1 MTGLIKRLR
10 KLEAIAA
17 EKSNSVASW
26 PARAAAVKRCAI
38 GRMSPADQAFLRE
51 LEAPENRFR
60 QAELLD
66 RNSAFWTRFTDAF
79 EWAVREVPAPYVMSV
94 SDLFGQW

>member
-1 MTGLIKRLR
+1 
-10 KLEAIAA
+10 
-17 EKSNSVASW
+17 
-26 PARAAAVKRCAI
+26 
-38 GRMSPADQAFLRE
+38 MSPADQAFLRE

>member
-1 MTGLIKRLR
+1 MTGLLQRLR

-26 PARAAAVKRCAI
+26 PARAGAVKQCAI